1 MIDLLIF
8 YGFGVIMGSIL
19 HEGACPK
26 TDHKQSINRPITD
39 HKASEKRPLAK
50 RRPFLPWE
58 ARRRNK
64 NDKTR

>member
-1 MIDLLIF
+1 MIDLLIL

-19 HEGACPK
+19 QGGACPK

-39 HKASEKRPLAK
+39 HKASEKRPLTK

-58 ARRRNK
+58 VRRN
-64 NDKTR
+64 R